1 MRRYLIILFCFPFLA
16 TAQNKPRFE
25 KDTLYTSCGYK
36 IYTGQSLHLGKARN
50 NDGFRYISL
59 GDGTRYR
66 SLENNTITITQVL
79 NTNLS
84 IAGNESIELTGKIT
98 YRDGSKG
105 TVSLRMFFDK
115 AIGNFQ
121 PGKPGELIV
130 PEQYRIPM
138 STKYLSIDP
147 VFENDTLYT
156 SCGYKIYPGQLLQFG
171 RATGGRQR
179 FEYVNIKSRT
189 MPGTLQNNK
198 VLISK
203 LKDYGISNLGHG
215 YITVTGILYVNNNE
229 RGPIEMHIA
238 FDLAI
243 ENLPGIPSEIVVP
256 ERFRKRLK
264 PDPEKDI
271 PRINRLY
278 EDDIISR
285 EELDA
290 VREWLLKQ

>member
-1 MRRYLIILFCFPFLA
+1 MLRYLIVLFCFPLLA
-16 TAQNKPRFE
+16 AAQNKPRFE

-36 IYTGQSLHLGKARN
+36 IYTGQSLQLGKALDR
-50 NDGFRYISL
+50 DGFRYISP
-59 GDGTRYR
+59 GNGSTYR
-66 SLENNTITITQVL
+66 SLENNTILVTEIF
-79 NTNLS
+79 NTNLTVP
-84 IAGNESIELTGKIT
+84 GNGSIELAGKIT

-105 TVSLRMFFDK
+105 KVSLRLLFDK

-130 PEQYRIPM
+130 PEQYRVPS
-138 STKYLSIDP
+138 STKYLSPDP
-147 VFENDTLYT
+147 SFDYDTLYT

-171 RATGGRQR
+171 KATGGRQR
-179 FEYVNIKSRT
+179 FNYVNIKTRT
-189 MPGTLQNNK
+189 MPGTLQNNQ
-198 VLISK
+198 VLINK
-203 LKDYGISNLGHG
+203 LTDYGISKLGNG
-215 YITVTGILYVNNNE
+215 YITIMGTLYVNNNE
-229 RGPIEMHIA
+229 RGPIELHVA

-256 ERFRKRLK
+256 ERFRKRRQ

-271 PRINRLY
+271 ARINRLY

-290 VREWLLKQ
+290 VKEWLLKQ